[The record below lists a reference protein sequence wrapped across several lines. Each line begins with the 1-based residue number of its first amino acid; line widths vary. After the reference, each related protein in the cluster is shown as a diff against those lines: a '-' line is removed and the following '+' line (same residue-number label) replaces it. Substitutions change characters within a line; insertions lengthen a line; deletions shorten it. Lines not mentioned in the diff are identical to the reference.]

1 MADREHLLE
10 ECIAYFRG
18 RQVYER
24 LFEAVW
30 EKYRSLGHLG
40 GSVTLT
46 GLTEEDAGQ
55 LGGFLQKNY
64 AGKRIVT
71 ISASALTHALADSRF
86 AALTWEEILQAY
98 FGRPLVSKSRQKQQE
113 LSKKEAFFGE
123 ILEATKEHPGKEWLR
138 ECLRTQDEGRVL
150 LMKNYRENPRGLGCV
165 LRKVLDAIPKLPF
178 LQGEGQPKELVAV
191 FAARTTMD
199 PHFFDAGTLGEQ
211 LLMAFLRYELPEA
224 AAHGSQSAEEK
235 AALLYR
241 AGLLKDALSNDVM
254 VYGIRALTLDGRCH
268 EGIEGFT
275 ARHEPMKLTLMTLGN
290 LKKVLTSGCK
300 IVYIVENPAVFFTL
314 IGAWQDE
321 VIVCGNGQMRLAA
334 LVLLDLFDCETHFFY
349 AGDFDPEGL
358 VIAQRLHQRYEGRVH
373 MWNYRRSYY
382 DRYKSD
388 VKLSEKR
395 LKKLGKIELPELAEI
410 REALLSDRRAAY
422 QEAMLSEYLTDKPV
436 PGRE

>member
-98 FGRPLVSKSRQKQQE
+98 FGRPLVSKSRQKQ
-113 LSKKEAFFGE
+113 
-123 ILEATKEHPGKEWLR
+123 R

-178 LQGEGQPKELVAV
+178 LQREGQPKELVAV

-300 IVYIVENPAVFFTL
+300 IVYIVENPAVFSTL